1 MKRLGLVLFGFFGV
15 FWFSNLLVPYANI
28 TLTKVF
34 LFHCALEMYD
44 YEPDVLRLVI
54 LMRRRYCVIDTK
66 IFREIYP
73 GVIVYNIL

>member
-1 MKRLGLVLFGFFGV
+1 
-15 FWFSNLLVPYANI
+15 
-28 TLTKVF
+28 
-34 LFHCALEMYD
+34 MYD